1 MLKSMVE
8 TDVTLQVHV
17 ERVFL
22 KQQTNNECRKY
33 MLKVDAS
40 IYIYILK
47 VNVES
52 IKNKM
57 LKINIESK
65 ALNIMLVYIYIRK
78 VDAESKCQKQ
88 MMECKV
94 AIGC

>member
-1 MLKSMVE
+1 
-8 TDVTLQVHV
+8 
-17 ERVFL
+17 
-22 KQQTNNECRKY
+22 

-78 VDAESKCQKQ
+78 VDAESKCQK
-88 MMECKV
+88 
-94 AIGC
+94 